1 MKITRNA
8 LSQIIREEYNKVNRR
23 KKLKENVGLDMNSV
37 LDMIRDIEANTYD
50 VIEALE
56 SDNKE
61 EAWSVLDDMLM
72 KFKDVLINIQD
83 MVDGQPT
90 DYTGSMTP
98 V

>member
-90 DYTGSMTP
+90 DYTGSVTP